1 MTGSSS
7 DRVEIIDLLGR
18 YAWYVNSQDS
28 DGFASCFTEDGVW
41 EGLGLGRIEG
51 IEALRNMWGQRTP
64 RNPHLPLNYVI
75 DVDGDTASAH
85 SDILIVAQEDG
96 KWSIATVGAYDDKLV
111 RVGGAWRIQY
121 RKFTRLGVP
130 PQA

>member
-1 MTGSSS
+1 MSDTNA

-28 DGFASCFTEDGVW
+28 AGFAGCFTEDGVW

-51 IEALRNMWGQRTP
+51 TDALLNFWGKGPP

-75 DVDGDTASAH
+75 DIDGDTATAH
-85 SDILIVAQEDG
+85 SDILIVELQDG
-96 KWSIATVGAYDDKLV
+96 KWSIATVGTYDDKLV
-111 RVGGAWRIQY
+111 RVGGAWKIKY
-121 RKFTRLGVP
+121 RKYTRLGAP
-130 PQA
+130 PAA